1 MDQKSSTYRW
11 VCLAMAFLVSLSC
24 SVCQFVPSVFA
35 RELMEALSLS
45 SSQYA
50 TILTCPM
57 LIGLAISYVAGSLG
71 DRIGVKR
78 TVLAGLAVS
87 TVTALLRSFAPTY
100 PTLFL
105 ASLLMGTVSVALSA
119 NVLKIASG
127 WFPAGEVGLAV
138 GVVTATGTAGG
149 AVAQALFGLLFSTF
163 RGACLGCVGLLLVI
177 SLLWMALFRDADLP
191 EASPNASA
199 GANEKAAS
207 TKSVFRERRL
217 WVMAAGTAVAMGC
230 QMAVQG
236 FLTVTLPEKG
246 VAEAALGF
254 TASLFTW
261 GALVGGIV
269 VPPMLALTRA
279 AKAAGIGL
287 CVGGGTLL
295 MAAWLAP
302 TSAFSNV
309 LLVCSGFLVGAI
321 MPAILTFPALLP
333 EFGPERAGAVG
344 GAMAT
349 CNMVAAFVLPSYV
362 VAPLA
367 ARNNTATFAIC
378 AALLAIPALSFA
390 LLPSLSKLTKA
401 QEKTRRLG

>member
-1 MDQKSSTYRW
+1 MEQRSSTYRW
-11 VCLAMAFLVSLSC
+11 VCLTTAFLVSLSS
-24 SVCQFVPSVFA
+24 SVCTFAPSVYA

-57 LIGLAISYVAGSLG
+57 LIGLAISYVAGALG

-78 TVLAGLAVS
+78 TVLIGLAIS
-87 TVTALLRSFAPTY
+87 TVAAFLRAFAPSY

-105 ASLLMGTVSVALSA
+105 TSLVMGTVSVALSA

-127 WFPAGEVGLAV
+127 WFPAGEIGLAV
-138 GVVTATGTAGG
+138 GIVTAAGTAGG

-163 RGACLGCVGLLLVI
+163 RGACLGCGVLLIVV
-177 SLLWMALFRDADLP
+177 SVLWAVLFRDAALP
-191 EASPNASA
+191 EATPSDSRATDA
-199 GANEKAAS
+199 GNRPR
-207 TKSVFRERRL
+207 SVLRERRL

-236 FLTVTLPEKG
+236 FLTVALPEKG
-246 VAEAALGF
+246 VAETAVGF

-269 VPPMLALTRA
+269 VPPALARIRA
-279 AKAAGIGL
+279 AKAAGIAL
-287 CVGGGTLL
+287 CVGGGALL
-295 MAAWLAP
+295 MAAWLMPQAALS
-302 TSAFSNV
+302 SA

-333 EFGPERAGAVG
+333 EFGPECAGAVG
-344 GAMAT
+344 GTMAT

-367 ARNNTATFAIC
+367 AGSNTMTFVIC
-378 AALLAIPALSFA
+378 AGLLLIPALSFA
-390 LLPSLSKLTKA
+390 LLPNLRDLTK
-401 QEKTRRLG
+401 